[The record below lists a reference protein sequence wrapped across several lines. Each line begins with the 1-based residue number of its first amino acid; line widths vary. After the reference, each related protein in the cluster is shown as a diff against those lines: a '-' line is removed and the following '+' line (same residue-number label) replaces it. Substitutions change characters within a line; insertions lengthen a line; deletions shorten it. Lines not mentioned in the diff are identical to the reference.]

1 MKMIFKKIIVLILR
15 WEAKLVIRKYK
26 PKIITITG
34 SVGKTSTKDALY
46 AVISGFSYVRKS
58 AKSYNSEIGLPLTVL
73 GRGSGWNNPLLWL
86 RNILH
91 GLSLII
97 WPHEYPKWLV
107 LEVGVGKPGDMRRTA
122 SWLKSDAV
130 VLTAIGE
137 TPVHIEF
144 FNSRKHLI
152 EEKFELLRTLKK
164 DGLLV
169 LNADDADLLLA
180 KDRIKNIFIAYGQS
194 KEAEVRGSGRQ
205 IDYDQEGKPRGI
217 IFRVDAGGASL
228 PVTISGALG
237 RNYMYAGL
245 AALAMAFG
253 MKWNML
259 HAADRLKDYKVSPG
273 RMRVLEGKEGSLLID
288 DTYNSSPQAC
298 KSALE
303 TLKEINKSGRKIA
316 ILGDMLELGKYTDEA
331 HRQIGAL
338 ARETADVLFAVG
350 PRAKFFREGALEA
363 GLSAQAGMVPENI
376 FEFSSAKEAAEFAR
390 TFIKENDIILIKG
403 SQGMRLERVV
413 EALLLNPEKKKE
425 LLVRQDKEWQN
436 K

>member
-338 ARETADVLFAVG
+338 AREIADVLFAVG

-363 GLSAQAGMVPENI
+363 GLPAQAGMVPENI